1 MNEHL
6 FRKKSI
12 DRVSSPEQLDK
23 YIRVTNPAFWTI
35 LLAIIALL
43 AGVCAWGVLGHLDTT
58 VSAAAVSEQGAV
70 TLYVKESDMPSL
82 KEGREVR
89 IQEQSYTITQI
100 SKMPVMAQDN
110 LSDYTLHIGG
120 FQSGEWVYAIQTDA
134 ELPDGTYAA
143 EIVVESV
150 APISFVLN

>member
-70 TLYVKESDMPSL
+70 TLYAKESDMPSL
-82 KEGREVR
+82 KEGMEVR